1 LLAGLEWAASGAQVL
16 MPVGSRLFAV
26 GRHMRSA
33 PRTAVCQEAASD
45 ADTWMQSVVDTS
57 AAFRS
62 KLA

>member
-1 LLAGLEWAASGAQVL
+1 

-33 PRTAVCQEAASD
+33 ARTAVCQEAASD

-62 KLA
+62 KLV